1 VAKKGKKM
9 SKIII
14 LFLVLMAAGC
24 SNKEE
29 ARETPSEN
37 IGATTISVEFGN
49 DALCF
54 YEYDSK
60 GKWQSPD
67 HHKQMQDVAYKLFSL
82 YNKGR
87 LMASPI
93 VNNNLILFAEGCNER
108 LAKDIFTEK
117 EWSVSP
123 IKYSYYMAYFRE
135 ASAY

>member
-1 VAKKGKKM
+1 MARKGEKM

-60 GKWQSPD
+60 GKWQSLD
-67 HHKQMQDVAYKLFSL
+67 HNAQMQDVAYKLFSL
-82 YNKGR
+82 YNEGR
-87 LMASPI
+87 LIALPI
-93 VNNNLILFAEGCNER
+93 VNNNLVLFAEGCNEH
-108 LAKDIFTEK
+108 LAKDIFVEK
-117 EWSVSP
+117 EWEIAPV
-123 IKYSYYMAYFRE
+123 KYSHYMTYYRE

>member
-1 VAKKGKKM
+1 M

-14 LFLVLMAAGC
+14 LFLVLMATGC
-24 SNKEE
+24 STEE
-29 ARETPSEN
+29 KASGTPRKN

-60 GKWQSPD
+60 GEWQDPN
-67 HHKQMQDVAYKLFSL
+67 HNAKMQDVAYKLFSL
-82 YNKGR
+82 YNEGR

-117 EWSVSP
+117 EWEIAPV
-123 IKYSYYMAYFRE
+123 KYSYYMAYFRE